1 MYKILMV
8 DDDRALLSAN
18 EAYFSARGYTVFQAV
33 TARDALAILR
43 GAALDCLVLDI
54 DLPDQ
59 DGFQVCVE
67 ARKWSNV
74 PIVFLSGFT
83 EEESRVRG
91 LSIGGDDYVTK
102 PFSLAELELRVRLRI
117 QRKADGRPGAKLTF
131 GALEIDLSNR
141 KATYE
146 GHTTEFSRLEFDVL
160 SFLAL
165 HPGRTFSYEELYH
178 SVWQEPIQAGLHN
191 LQVNVAKVRQ
201 KLNELAPGM
210 DYIRTVRGKGYL
222 FQARGPGDL

>member
-1 MYKILMV
+1 MYRILMV
-8 DDDRALLSAN
+8 DDDRELLDAN
-18 EAYFSARGYTVFQAV
+18 EEYFSARGYTVYRAE

-43 GAALDCLVLDI
+43 GAELDCVVLDI
-54 DLPDQ
+54 DLPDR

-67 ARKWSNV
+67 ARKWSGV

-102 PFSLAELELRVRLRI
+102 PFSLAELELRVRLRV
-117 QRKADGRPGAKLTF
+117 QRREVSLPNARLTF
-131 GALEIDLSNR
+131 GALEIDLNNR
-141 KATYE
+141 TASYDGRTA
-146 GHTTEFSRLEFDVL
+146 EFSRIEFDVL

-178 SVWQEPIQAGLHN
+178 CVWQEQIQAGLHN
-191 LQVNVAKVRQ
+191 LQVCVAKVRQ
-201 KLNELAPGM
+201 KLSDLAPGM
-210 DYIRTVRGKGYL
+210 DYIRTIRGKGYL
-222 FQARGPGDL
+222 FQP